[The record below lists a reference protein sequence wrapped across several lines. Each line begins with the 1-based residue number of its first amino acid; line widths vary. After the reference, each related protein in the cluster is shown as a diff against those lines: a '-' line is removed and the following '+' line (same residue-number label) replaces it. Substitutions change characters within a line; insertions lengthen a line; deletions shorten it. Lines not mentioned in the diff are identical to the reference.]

1 MLQNKKPYLLLLPS
15 IMVIG
20 VLFWGGL
27 LLGFMQSLGV
37 YNITS
42 ESELSLD
49 AYKSLFISSEFLE
62 SLWLSFRVAIISTLI
77 SGIIGLFIIKIVF
90 VLGKSTLSGII
101 KKVIEIP
108 LLVPHIASAYL
119 IGLLLMKSGW
129 ISSISYNLGL
139 IGSIEEFPSL
149 TNNINSI
156 SIIITY
162 IWKEVP
168 FIVLMILPLVNRIE
182 SSWLDIGRVY
192 GCNRSRFFKEV
203 IQPLIYPTWI
213 SSMLIVFAFTFSD
226 FEVPYLLGVT
236 YPKFLSVYA
245 YDIYINGELDD
256 RNIALAANFI
266 LAFVTICLG
275 YIAYRLNKKWK
286 ITKEKRW

>member
-1 MLQNKKPYLLLLPS
+1 
-15 IMVIG
+15 
-20 VLFWGGL
+20 
-27 LLGFMQSLGV
+27 MQSLGV

-101 KKVIEIP
+101 KKVVEIP